1 MRFMLDTNSAFT
13 SMCIY
18 IIKRKPHQVLER
30 LERIEIS
37 DVAISS
43 ITLAEL
49 EYGVVKSSRPE
60 QNRDALS
67 GFLSPLEI
75 LPFDDR
81 AAFQYG
87 KIRTYPESNGQV
99 IGAMDMLIASHAI
112 SLSLVLVTNNI
123 REFERIPE
131 LQLEN
136 WV

>member
-1 MRFMLDTNSAFT
+1 MRFMLDTN
-13 SMCIY
+13 MCIY
-18 IIKRKPHQVLER
+18 IIKRKPSQVLKK
-30 LERIEIS
+30 LEGIEIS

-81 AAFQYG
+81 AAFHYG
-87 KIRTYPESNGQV
+87 KIRTYLESNGQV

-131 LQLEN
+131 LQREN

>member
-1 MRFMLDTNSAFT
+1 MRFMLDTN
-13 SMCIY
+13 MCIY
-18 IIKRKPHQVLER
+18 IIKRKPSQVLKK
-30 LERIEIS
+30 LEGIEIS

-67 GFLSPLEI
+67 GFLSPLEV

-81 AAFQYG
+81 AAFHYG
-87 KIRTYPESNGQV
+87 KIRTYLESNGQV
-99 IGAMDMLIASHAI
+99 IGAMDMLIASHARSI
-112 SLSLVLVTNNI
+112 SLVLVTNNI
-123 REFERIPE
+123 REFERVPE
-131 LQLEN
+131 LQMED